1 MTLVNFY
8 EDGAPLPCCVRNEVK
23 ECTMTN
29 HAIVWR
35 FRRQVMLEAA
45 RLGNVSEACRRAGVS
60 RTTYYRWLGRY
71 LAYGPDG
78 LAPKCG
84 RPPRRRQC
92 LSLQAEQAVLAYAL
106 AHPTHGPQR
115 IADELL
121 AERYGALQVSRM
133 SVWRLLRRR
142 GLGSRSRRLAALEGV
157 ALAESGLL
165 CEGRRRQAE
174 RHIEAQRPGELLCLD
189 SFYVG
194 NLKGVGRIWQ
204 LTAIDA
210 FSAVGWAALAV
221 GELPGA
227 VVALLAK
234 RVLPDCAAAG
244 HRVER
249 VLTDHGNEYRS
260 LALNESLAAHD
271 IGHRYIRV
279 GRPQSN
285 GFVGRFQ
292 GTILHEFY
300 RIAFRRARYGS
311 LAALQADLDVFV
323 EDYNRHRAHH
333 GYRTK
338 GRRPIELFESHTCN
352 S

>member
-1 MTLVNFY
+1 
-8 EDGAPLPCCVRNEVK
+8 VK

-60 RTTYYRWLGRY
+60 RTTYYRWLARY
-71 LAYGPDG
+71 LAYGSEG
-78 LAPKCG
+78 LAPKQG
-84 RPPRRRQC
+84 RPPRGRQR
-92 LSLQAEQAVLAYAL
+92 LPLQSEQAVLAYAL

-115 IADELL
+115 IADEL
-121 AERYGALQVSRM
+121 AGERYGALRVSRM

-142 GLGSRSRRLAALEGV
+142 GLGRRSRRLAALEGF
-157 ALAESGLL
+157 ALGEQGLL
-165 CEGRRRQAE
+165 CEGARRRVE
-174 RHIEAQRPGELLCLD
+174 RHIEAQRPGELICLD

-210 FSAVGWAALAV
+210 FSAVGWALLTV
-221 GELPGA
+221 GELPA
-227 VVALLAK
+227 ALVRLLEG

-244 HRVER
+244 HVPEHI
-249 VLTDHGNEYRS
+249 LTDNGNEYRS
-260 LALNESLAAHD
+260 HLLAGFLAERGIAH
-271 IGHRYIRV
+271 RRTRV

-285 GFVGRFQ
+285 GFVERFQ

-300 RIAFRRARYGS
+300 RIAFRRVRYGS

-323 EDYNRHRAHH
+323 HDYNHHRAHH

-338 GRRPIELFESHTCN
+338 GRRPIELFETATCN

>member
-1 MTLVNFY
+1 
-8 EDGAPLPCCVRNEVK
+8 
-23 ECTMTN
+23 MTN

-71 LAYGPDG
+71 LTYGPDG
-78 LAPKCG
+78 LAPKCS
-84 RPPRRRQC
+84 RPPRHPLRLSARREQTVIAC
-92 LSLQAEQAVLAYAL
+92 ALAGPTLGPAQVAGALASERWGALSVSKTTVWRVLARHGLQTKARRLAVLEGYAL
-106 AHPTHGPQR
+106 AQGG
-115 IADELL
+115 LL
-121 AERYGALQVSRM
+121 TS
-133 SVWRLLRRR
+133 SCK
-142 GLGSRSRRLAALEGV
+142 RRL
-157 ALAESGLL
+157 
-165 CEGRRRQAE
+165 E
-174 RHIEAQRPGELLCLD
+174 RHIEASRPGELLCLD

-210 FSAVGWAALAV
+210 ATSVGWATLAV
-221 GELPGA
+221 GELPQA
-227 VVALLAK
+227 VVRLLEQ

-244 HRVER
+244 HSVQR

-260 LALNESLAAHD
+260 LALNDFLAARGVD
-271 IGHRYIRV
+271 HRFIRV

-285 GFVGRFQ
+285 GFVERFQ

-300 RIAFRRARYGS
+300 RVAFRRARYGS
-311 LAALQADLDVFV
+311 LAALQADLDEFV
-323 EDYNRHRAHH
+323 SYYNRERAHH

-338 GRRPIELFESHTCN
+338 GRRPIELFETHTCN